1 MIDLTKVWKDMTG
14 KEAVGEVS
22 LGYATET
29 YTDGCCEM
37 CYSDV
42 TETVF
47 YLLNNN
53 KRIRVSNYALN
64 ILEL

>member
-1 MIDLTKVWKDMTG
+1 MIDLAEIWKDETG

-22 LGYATET
+22 LGYENET
-29 YTDGCCEM
+29 YTDGCCDI
-37 CYSDV
+37 CYSEV

-53 KRIRVSNYALN
+53 ERIRVSNYALN

>member
-1 MIDLTKVWKDMTG
+1 MIDLTKVWKDETG

-22 LGYATET
+22 LGYETET

-37 CYSDV
+37 RYSEV

-53 KRIRVSNYALN
+53 ERIRVSNYALN